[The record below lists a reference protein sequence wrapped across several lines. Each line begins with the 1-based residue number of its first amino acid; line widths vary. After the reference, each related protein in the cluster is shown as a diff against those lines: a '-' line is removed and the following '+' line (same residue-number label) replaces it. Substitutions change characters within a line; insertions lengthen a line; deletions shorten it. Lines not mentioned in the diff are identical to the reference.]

1 MTPVSSTMDHGP
13 VLRVL
18 VVESKGYSLRWLSAK
33 DEEMMFAPT
42 VGL

>member
-1 MTPVSSTMDHGP
+1 MMEHGP

-18 VVESKGYSLRWLSAK
+18 VVESRGFSLRWLSAK
-33 DEEMMFAPT
+33 YEEMMFAPT